1 MNHSHTL
8 SVTLDYTLSTSSIR
22 FDVAT
27 STQTVTVPILEDDI
41 VENDETINVTLTR
54 SSSRAVVSTPRA
66 TVIIIDND
74 GK

>member
-1 MNHSHTL
+1 MSSAT
-8 SVTLDYTLSTSSIR
+8 VDYTYTTSSIR
-22 FDVAT
+22 FDSTT
-27 STQTVTVPILEDDI
+27 SSRTVTIPILEDDI
-41 VENDETINVTLTR
+41 VEYDETINVTLTR